1 MGALFRL
8 RSTLRWI
15 SCALGHKMINGSV
28 MTRPISLKLLWSP
41 DEALFFRITVIKV
54 FLVGIILGVAGV
66 LAGLHYV
73 PAVDQHREA
82 SIIAVKPNGGNTEMF
97 HVKVPVD
104 RIMIGASGQASP
116 LPIGMV
122 WPDEPRISDARVE
135 LFKLRNA
142 RDAVVGV
149 ATRLATNDSEI
160 GDLIEWALH
169 LPARG
174 TVLVKMSPQPMDG
187 NRRVGELT
195 AGTREFGPLIGSMSE
210 RWVAEPTNSE
220 DASSG
225 RIELQM
231 SFVSTNGH
239 TRGEEVAE

>member
-1 MGALFRL
+1 
-8 RSTLRWI
+8 
-15 SCALGHKMINGSV
+15 MIIGSV
-28 MTRPISLKLLWSP
+28 RKRPISLKLLWSP
-41 DEALFFRITVIKV
+41 AEALFVWIKVIKV

-82 SIIAVKPNGGNTEMF
+82 SIISVRQNGGNDEMF
-97 HVKVPVD
+97 HIKVPVD

-116 LPIGMV
+116 LPTGMV
-122 WPDEPRISDARVE
+122 WPDEPLISNARVE

-149 ATRLATNDSEI
+149 AARLATNDPEI
-160 GDLIEWALH
+160 GNLVEWALH

-174 TVLVKMSPQPMDG
+174 TVLAKMSPQSIDG
-187 NRRVGELT
+187 NWRVGELS

-231 SFVSTNGH
+231 SFVSTNFH
-239 TRGEEVAE
+239 TRGES

>member
-1 MGALFRL
+1 M
-8 RSTLRWI
+8 
-15 SCALGHKMINGSV
+15 
-28 MTRPISLKLLWSP
+28 LWLP
-41 DEALFFRITVIKV
+41 DEALFVRITVIRV
-54 FLVGIILGVAGV
+54 FIVGIILGVAGV

-73 PAVDQHREA
+73 PTVDQRREA
-82 SIIAVKPNGGNTEMF
+82 SIISMTPNGGNSEMF

-104 RIMIGASGQASP
+104 RIMIGAPGQANH

-122 WPDEPRISDARVE
+122 WPDDPVISDARVE

-142 RDAVVGV
+142 RDAVIGV
-149 ATRLATNDSEI
+149 ASRLATNDPEV
-160 GDLIEWALH
+160 GNLIEWALH

-174 TVLVKMSPQPMDG
+174 TVLVKMSPQSTDG
-187 NRRVGELT
+187 SARVGELS
-195 AGTREFGPLIGSMSE
+195 AGTREFGPLIGTMSE

-231 SFVSTNGH
+231 SFVSTIV
-239 TRGEEVAE
+239 RSRAEEVAE